1 MKTRVRLRLI
11 LPVIAVAIAG
21 LLFYQF
27 GRDAVGLG
35 SDEPAQAAAPA
46 EAAAPAPAE
55 QPASAEPAPAAASG
69 DEISAAGDEMSP
81 ADESASEVSS
91 DSGGMTELRS
101 ALQLYD
107 VVVLVVYTPTGN
119 VDSSILSEARLGADE
134 MDAGFVAVNGKKET
148 MVGEL
153 ALTYDVRETPT
164 VLVFKQGA
172 DAEPEVQKRFIG
184 YADRVTVAQAVQDA
198 EA

>member
-21 LLFYQF
+21 LLFFQF

-35 SDEPAQAAAPA
+35 SDEPTQAAVTPA
-46 EAAAPAPAE
+46 SAEPAAPAPAE
-55 QPASAEPAPAAASG
+55 PQAAEPAAATPASADEASAT
-69 DEISAAGDEMSP
+69 E
-81 ADESASEVSS
+81 ESASETSS

-134 MDAGFVAVNGKKET
+134 MDAGFVAVNAKKET

-164 VLVFKQGA
+164 VLVFTQGTEP
-172 DAEPEVQKRFIG
+172 EPEVQKRFIG